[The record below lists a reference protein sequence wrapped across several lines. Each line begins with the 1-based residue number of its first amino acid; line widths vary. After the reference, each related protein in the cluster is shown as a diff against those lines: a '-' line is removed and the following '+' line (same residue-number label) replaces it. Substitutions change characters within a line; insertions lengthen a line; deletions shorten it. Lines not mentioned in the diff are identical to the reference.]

1 MSGLISRIRAL
12 WYGTT
17 GTGAAA
23 SIGLALLVFAC
34 TFVGVAVPRASLGGR
49 TDALQRIF
57 STAGPAATTVTGN
70 AELSTFDSPVTAGV
84 LDVFRDNIA
93 SVLHQSGLPLAGRAA
108 DWSAATVA
116 SDEVSGTTAKAAQVE
131 LAYRDAL
138 PQDARLISG
147 SLPDTFTK
155 KHNYLTFAVAVTQ
168 ATAKTF
174 GLHVGSVLAL
184 PVTGIG
190 LRVTGIVR
198 PIAATSPFWTT
209 DPLLAAPEHAQF
221 GGAFVG
227 PDEIAEIVGIYP
239 PENIDVSWGFPL
251 VLSHVN
257 ADQVPALQNELEVAF
272 GRSQSG
278 PLGGITLSSGLVAPL
293 AAFITADE
301 QISAVLALLFV
312 SLTAIGLIVILL
324 GARLL
329 SEYRTAE
336 FTVLQARGASVRQ
349 VAWLALRG
357 GSLVAIPAAIVAVA
371 VATALTPGVAPL
383 LQWQLTA
390 ATLAVALAGPP
401 VITGRR
407 HQALRGRRRGSNPKG
422 RGGRVGA
429 ARRWVFDIAVICAA
443 AAGLLVL
450 RQLRPPAGGGGLNFF
465 TSAAPVLVAIPAA
478 IIVMRLYPVALRW
491 LLRRAGRRGGVT
503 IFVGLARGARTA
515 VSSAL
520 PVFALV
526 LALALIGFGAT
537 LRGAIGGGEVLASW
551 QLTGADAVIQEPAGS
566 TLSPALQRSIAAVP
580 GVRRTATAFVTSG
593 ATTLN
598 PAVPIVEVSPAQYAA
613 LVAGTSAPAFPAKLL
628 AKPAGGKTVVPVL
641 VTPGAGS
648 LLSGGQLV
656 TGGQTLN
663 IRVAGTVPS
672 LVGLAAGSQFVVVPA
687 WSVPAVQPNVMA
699 VVGARLDDRLLT
711 RLIQRIPAPAPGLEL
726 RAHVLR
732 SLETAPLPRSGY
744 IAFAQGAAAAGGFC
758 VLILLLSMV
767 LGARSRRMT
776 LARLATMGMSRAQSR
791 RLSIVETVPAIVAA
805 ALGGAACV
813 IALVPLLAPAISLSA
828 FTGSPESVPVR
839 DDPAVLAVSVGA
851 LLLLALLTIV
861 IQAELASRRQ
871 ASSLRVGE

>member
-12 WYGTT
+12 WSGTT

-49 TDALQRIF
+49 TAALQRIF
-57 STAGPAATTVTGN
+57 STVGPAATTVTGN
-70 AELSTFDSPVTAGV
+70 AELGTFNSPVNAGS
-84 LDVFRDNIA
+84 LDVFRDSIA
-93 SVLHQSGLPLAGRAA
+93 SALHQSGLPLAGRAA
-108 DWSAATVA
+108 DWSAITVA
-116 SDEVSGTTAKAAQVE
+116 SDEVHGTVAKAAQVE

-138 PQDARLISG
+138 PQDSRLISG
-147 SLPDTFTK
+147 SLPDSYTD
-155 KHNYLTFAVAVTQ
+155 KHSLVTLAVAVTQ
-168 ATAKTF
+168 ATAKEF
-174 GLHVGSVLAL
+174 GLHVGSLL
-184 PVTGIG
+184 HLSESGIG

-198 PIAATSPFWTT
+198 PIAPRSAFWTT

-221 GGAFVG
+221 GAVFIG
-227 PDEIAEIVGIYP
+227 PDEVDEIVGITGSQF
-239 PENIDVSWGFPL
+239 IDLSWGFPL
-251 VLSHVN
+251 VLSHLN
-257 ADQVPALQNELEVAF
+257 ANQVSALLTELEVAF
-272 GRSQSG
+272 GRSQAG

-293 AAFITADE
+293 TAFITADE

-357 GSLVAIPAAIVAVA
+357 GSVVAIPAAIAAVA
-371 VATALTPGVAPL
+371 AATALTPGVAPP

-390 ATLAVALAGPP
+390 VTLAVALAGPP
-401 VITGRR
+401 VITARQ
-407 HQALRGRRRGSNPKG
+407 HQALRGRRGSNPKG
-422 RGGRVGA
+422 RGGRVTA
-429 ARRWVFDIAVICAA
+429 VRRWVFDIAMTCAA
-443 AAGLLVL
+443 AGGLLVL
-450 RQLRPPAGGGGLNFF
+450 RQLRPSAGGGLNLF

-491 LLRRAGRRGGVT
+491 LLRLAGRRSGVT

-537 LRGAIGGGEVLASW
+537 LRGAIDRGEVLASW
-551 QLTGADAVIQEPAGS
+551 QLTGADAVIEEPSGS
-566 TLSPALQRSIAAVP
+566 TLSPALQRSIGAVP
-580 GVRRTATAFVTSG
+580 GVQRTATAFVTSG

-598 PAVPIVEVSPAQYAA
+598 PIVPIVEVSPAQYAA

-628 AKPAGGKTVVPVL
+628 ARPAGSKVVVPVL
-641 VTPGAGS
+641 VTPGARS

-672 LVGLAAGSQFVVVPA
+672 LAGQVGGSQFVVVPA
-687 WSVPAVQPNVMA
+687 WSVRAAPPNVMA
-699 VVGARLDDRLLT
+699 VVGARLNDRVLT

-726 RAHVLR
+726 RANVLR
-732 SLETAPLPRSGY
+732 SLQTAPLPRSGY
-744 IAFAQGAAAAGGFC
+744 IAFAQGAAAAGAFC

-776 LARLATMGMSRAQSR
+776 LARLATMGMSRAQAR

-828 FTGSPESVPVR
+828 FTGSPASVPVR
-839 DDPAVLAVSVGA
+839 DDPAVLAASVGA

-861 IQAELASRRQ
+861 IQAGLASRRQ